1 VPFKSANIRPFFLLL
16 STLCLFFSAE
26 PVFSAVGY
34 VTDVSQIPLRTGASS
49 EHRIIAMPTS
59 GQALEILGSEGDWS
73 NVRLLGE
80 STKEGWVLTRNIITR
95 QPWEMQAKALK
106 EENTALRQKTASLDA
121 KLGEALRQREDL
133 TKRADSEAK
142 AFHGLQQDYDSLK
155 KGSENYLQLKTLQ
168 EEAEKKLSRIER
180 ELDEMTNEN
189 RQLRSS
195 ERTRWLAIGA
205 LILLTGLIIGITV
218 GKREKRRRT
227 FLS

>member
-1 VPFKSANIRPFFLLL
+1 VPFKSAKMRPFFLLL
-16 STLCLFFSAE
+16 GTLCLFFSAE

-73 NVRLLGE
+73 QVRLLGE
-80 STKEGWVLTRNIITR
+80 SNKEGWVLTRNIITR

-106 EENTALRQKTASLDA
+106 EENTALRQKTTSLDT
-121 KLGEALRQREDL
+121 KLGDALRQREDL

-155 KGSENYLQLKTLQ
+155 KGSENYLKLKVMQ
-168 EEAEKKLSRIER
+168 EEAEKKLARIER

-195 ERTRWLAIGA
+195 ERTRWLAVGA

>member
-1 VPFKSANIRPFFLLL
+1 MPFKSANMRRLFLLF

-73 NVRLLGE
+73 HVRLLGE
-80 STKEGWVLTRNIITR
+80 SDKEGWVLTRYIISR
-95 QPWEMQAKALK
+95 QPWEVQAKALK
-106 EENTALRQKTASLDA
+106 EENTALRQKTASLDT
-121 KLGEALRQREDL
+121 KLGEALRQRDDL

-155 KGSENYLQLKTLQ
+155 KGSENYLKLKVMQ
-168 EEAEKKLSRIER
+168 EEAEKKLARIEK

-195 ERTRWLAIGA
+195 ERTRWLAVGA
-205 LILLTGLIIGITV
+205 LVLLTGLIIGITV